1 MRRPLAA
8 FALLLGLT
16 AAPAFAEAP
25 KVVVS
30 IKPIHSIVASVMQG
44 VGEPTLLVRGGAS
57 PHDYALKPSDAK
69 ALKEAD
75 IVVWVGEALEGFL
88 ARPMAN
94 RAKKTQEIELM
105 YAAGLTVLE
114 PRTGGAWETHD
125 HGKVHDHSK
134 HQGHHGDINMHLWL
148 DPQNAKEIAEIAAV
162 ALASRDK
169 ANAAT
174 YRANAK
180 ALGERL
186 DALDAELK
194 ATLAPVADKRFVVF
208 HDAYQYFEKRY
219 GLNAAGSIT
228 VNPDRP
234 PSAKR
239 LAVIRDRIKALGPTC
254 VFAEPEFEPKLV
266 DTVIEGTQARKGV
279 LDPEGAAL
287 PEGPDLYET
296 LMRSLAKGLTECLG
310 R

>member
-1 MRRPLAA
+1 MRRALASL
-8 FALLLGLT
+8 ALLVGLWGSP
-16 AAPAFAEAP
+16 AAAEVP

-30 IKPIHSIVASVMQG
+30 IKPIHSLVAAVMQG

-69 ALKEAD
+69 AIKEAD
-75 IVVWVGEALEGFL
+75 IVVWVGEALESFL

-94 RAKKTQEIELM
+94 RSKKTQEIELM
-105 YAAGLTVLE
+105 YAAGLLVLE
-114 PRTGGAWETHD
+114 PREGGAWEAHA

-148 DPQNAKEIAEIAAV
+148 DPMNAKEIAEIAAV

-174 YRANAK
+174 YKANAA
-180 ALGERL
+180 ALGQRL

-194 ATLAPVADKRFVVF
+194 AALAPVREKRFMVF

-219 GLNAAGSIT
+219 GLNAAGSIM

-239 LAVIRDRIKALGPTC
+239 LALIRDRVKALGATC

-266 DTVIEGTQARKGV
+266 KTVVEGTQARMGV
-279 LDPEGAAL
+279 LDPEGAAI
-287 PEGPDLYET
+287 PEGPELYPT
-296 LMRSLAKGLTECLG
+296 LMRNLAKGLTECLG
-310 R
+310 G